1 MLRPPKRPTYREVAI
16 SIMASAMRRQLGYGS
31 RPDPEALADGALR
44 ELYAKGWRL
53 MPPEMKED

>member
-1 MLRPPKRPTYREVAI
+1 MKRPTYREVAI

-44 ELYAKGWRL
+44 ELAANGWRL
-53 MPPEMKED
+53 VPPRMKED